1 MTLCIFVSLVLF
13 VLKIQLCRPLQTS
26 SVIQSTTRK
35 SRSFLQMEIPPYKKP
50 RRQNVPGNL
59 YVDESCIDCDVCR
72 WMCPTIYG
80 RKGVKSAVIKQP
92 STTEDKLH
100 AYAAMI
106 ACPVGSIR
114 TVVADPVVK
123 DALNAFPAE
132 VYIYIYIYVIKYDF
146 NFDNIICCYS
156 INYNREDRPGKHSR
170 SIPSR
175 IPLCRVIWCDSL
187 SYSKI
192 GGKCNDRQSSVQ
204 RATGQVY

>member
-1 MTLCIFVSLVLF
+1 MHDIISATIIFAIFMTTTTLPRIFLSLVLF
-13 VLKIQLCRPLQTS
+13 VWKIQLCRPLQTLS
-26 SVIQSTTRK
+26 LAQSTLTRVRK

-92 STTEDKLH
+92 STIEDKLH

-114 TVVADPVVK
+114 TVMADPVVK
-123 DALNAFPAE
+123 DALHAFPAE
-132 VYIYIYIYVIKYDF
+132 VYVF
-146 NFDNIICCYS
+146 VNNITL
-156 INYNREDRPGKHSR
+156 E
-170 SIPSR
+170 
-175 IPLCRVIWCDSL
+175 
-187 SYSKI
+187 
-192 GGKCNDRQSSVQ
+192 
-204 RATGQVY
+204 